1 MSEKALLIAREEILR
16 VIQTNQPQWSYETAS
31 QIADQLLEAIEW
43 DNPALM
49 HKSIEWITML
59 YLNQLVSTT
68 SNE

>member
-16 VIQTNQPQWSYETAS
+16 LIQTNQPQWSYESVS

-68 SNE
+68 AND